1 MKLKLSDLDPHFLK
15 CTEPHGYD
23 HCGEMDDIG
32 DAEGMI
38 FLCPACF
45 WSNDGPVG
53 THAIIV
59 WRPMVPRDVEPGPGR
74 WDVVDTGY
82 DDLTLKA
89 GSSSVQITGG
99 CKAHFFIRDGKV
111 DFC

>member
-1 MKLKLSDLDPHFLK
+1 MMLADLDPHFLK
-15 CTEPHGYD
+15 LSGALSYSYTD
-23 HCGEMDDIG
+23 NMV
-32 DAEGMI
+32 DAEGLM

-45 WSNDGPVG
+45 WSNNGAAG

-59 WRPMVPRDVEPGPGR
+59 WRPSVPSDVRPGPGR
-74 WDVVDTGY
+74 WDFVGSGY
-82 DDLTLKA
+82 ADLTLKA

-99 CKAHFFIRDGKV
+99 CRAHFFIRNGRV